1 MPRAS
6 ADTVSW
12 GDENRCAG
20 VQNSGMEAPEGA
32 RAEQLP
38 QSLVT
43 MVTGT
48 RWQALWVSIK
58 GSSGMAAV
66 MNSLGNRKR
75 AREN

>member
-1 MPRAS
+1 MPGAS
-6 ADTVSW
+6 ADTVSH
-12 GDENRCAG
+12 GEENGCAG
-20 VQNSGMEAPEGA
+20 AQNSGVEAPEGA
-32 RAEQLP
+32 RAEQMP

-48 RWQALWVSIK
+48 WWQTLLLTINGA
-58 GSSGMAAV
+58 SGMAAV

>member
-1 MPRAS
+1 MPGAS
-6 ADTVSW
+6 ADTVSH
-12 GDENRCAG
+12 GDENKCAG

-32 RAEQLP
+32 RAEQMP

-48 RWQALWVSIK
+48 WWQTLWLSIK
-58 GSSGMAAV
+58 GASGIAAM